1 MSNSSQCED
10 IGGQKLHHQGVSFN
24 TKIIGLVRNHNHD
37 GVVRHVLHWAQNYL
51 HYLNYFFHCQG
62 CK

>member
-24 TKIIGLVRNHNHD
+24 TKIIGLVRNHNHG
-37 GVVRHVLHWAQNYL
+37 GVVRHVLHWAQEL
-51 HYLNYFFHCQG
+51 FTLFELPFSLPG
-62 CK
+62 V